1 MQSNGNEEYFTQVYK
16 KYHSYAI
23 RCLTRDYSLPYQTV
37 EDLAQDVFSYFWSAI
52 IGGRFD
58 KERDPKPFI
67 ATIAHHQI
75 AKHFRK
81 YDRREYVN
89 SKGRLI
95 IKIRPRFCG
104 LTKAEFIDRKANTP
118 LEEIIAKERRELI
131 QNCLDYVES
140 NIYFRTAQSLK
151 LHVEG
156 DTTSEIA
163 RKLGVSTGCIGRN
176 IFHMRKKLRKKFAKE
191 LQELYED

>member
-1 MQSNGNEEYFTQVYK
+1 MAVREN
-16 KYHSYAI
+16 
-23 RCLTRDYSLPYQTV
+23 
-37 EDLAQDVFSYFWSAI
+37 
-52 IGGRFD
+52 RFNI
-58 KERDPKPFI
+58 ERDPRPFI

-81 YDRREYVN
+81 YNRGEYVN

-95 IKIRPRFCG
+95 IKIKPRFCG
-104 LTKAEFIDRKANTP
+104 LTKAEFIDRKTP
-118 LEEIIAKERRELI
+118 LEEIIAKERNELI
-131 QNCLDYVES
+131 QDCLDYIES
-140 NIYFRTAQSLK
+140 NSRFRIAQSLK
-151 LHVEG
+151 LYVEG

-176 IFHMRKKLRKKFAKE
+176 IFHMRQKLRKKFAKE